1 MQSGT
6 QFHLEASDVP
16 ANESESKK
24 RFLDESNA
32 STSHQLMQRL
42 KREHFSVTPEQA
54 ARASLEQEA
63 RTFAEIDVSD
73 LLFLEVFAGTAR
85 LSKAVRDLGFQAMPI
100 DKSAKR
106 SSQIHICIYNLA
118 LPEDVQQLLEFI
130 TMNKDRIAW
139 LHFAPACGT
148 ASRARERRL
157 PRLEEQ
163 GFEVAK
169 PLRSEQFPLGFPTLQ
184 GVDKIRVEQANLVYA
199 NTAMIIR
206 HAASFN
212 IQCSIEN
219 PSNSLFWVIPVIVR
233 LMRDFPGYNVVFDNC
248 CHGGLRKKASRWWSL
263 HGWFQSLAVLC
274 DGNHFHESWKPVKQ
288 HGKLVYPTAEEAAY
302 PILLC
307 ERLGQIL
314 LDKSLEFGAMQA
326 ETLPQQVSVKP
337 MHRF

>member
-1 MQSGT
+1 MQTGA

-32 STSHQLMQRL
+32 STSHQPMQRL

-63 RTFAEIDVSD
+63 RTFAEIDISD

-163 GFEVAK
+163 GF
-169 PLRSEQFPLGFPTLQ
+169 
-184 GVDKIRVEQANLVYA
+184 
-199 NTAMIIR
+199 
-206 HAASFN
+206 
-212 IQCSIEN
+212 
-219 PSNSLFWVIPVIVR
+219 
-233 LMRDFPGYNVVFDNC
+233 
-248 CHGGLRKKASRWWSL
+248 
-263 HGWFQSLAVLC
+263 
-274 DGNHFHESWKPVKQ
+274 
-288 HGKLVYPTAEEAAY
+288 
-302 PILLC
+302 
-307 ERLGQIL
+307 
-314 LDKSLEFGAMQA
+314 
-326 ETLPQQVSVKP
+326 
-337 MHRF
+337 